1 MAIQVPNLVKFQ
13 RIISNMVEDKRVT
26 VAQVREVLANYTGGM
41 DARSINVKFRDRT
54 AVLGELLTI
63 ADTNVKV
70 KRLKKAHSGGLSDGP
85 PHGFMEWEGDRV
97 KRIYDAYAKRWW
109 DFSHKEYG
117 EKVAPD
123 SDAPALA
130 RDITKVMGENTIP
143 PIFVNTIA
151 NYLVSRGWTNVFKVV
166 NNVSLTAKDAGTTRN
181 ESHTEKYN
189 NLFKVGN
196 HITTAQWVEFAADVN
211 ARLSKLEQE
220 VKYVK
225 QAARGE
231 KGD

>member
-1 MAIQVPNLVKFQ
+1 MSIQVPNLVKFQ
-13 RIISNMVEDKRVT
+13 RIISGMVEDKRVT

-70 KRLKKAHSGGLSDGP
+70 KRLKKAYSGGLSDGP

-117 EKVAPD
+117 EKVAPA

-130 RDITKVMGENTIP
+130 NDITKCLGDRFLM
-143 PIFVNTIA
+143 PIAINGLA
-151 NYLVSRGWTNVFKVV
+151 NFLVSKGWSKVFK
-166 NNVSLTAKDAGTTRN
+166 NEVSLNAKDAGTTRN
-181 ESHTEKYN
+181 ESYTEKYN
-189 NLFKVGN
+189 NLFRVGN

-225 QAARGE
+225 QVARGE
-231 KGD
+231 KDC